1 MNSTAVAAAFF
12 ACIVVGTIA
21 GAILRTRLSEDH
33 LHPDSKD
40 VIKMAVGLIAT
51 LSALVLG
58 LLIATAKTSF
68 DARSSQV
75 REITSNIV
83 LLDQLLAQYGSEANA
98 ARSELRLG
106 LQFMV
111 DRIWDENRAG
121 EKNQNPFH
129 ASNEATT
136 FIQGLSRLN
145 GEDGFHRELKAK
157 ILQVTTEIA
166 RDRLTLYVQSSDTIS
181 MPFLIILSFWLMV
194 IFAIFGLLAR
204 LNALV
209 AFIMLLCAISVSAA
223 IFLILDLNRPFEGLM
238 QIPSGQ
244 IRNALPPLN
253 G

>member
-1 MNSTAVAAAFF
+1 MNSTAVASAVF
-12 ACIVVGTIA
+12 ACIIVGTFA
-21 GAILRTRLSEDH
+21 GAILRTKLSEDH

-68 DARSSQV
+68 DARSGQV

-111 DRIWDENRAG
+111 DRIWDENRLG
-121 EKNQNPFH
+121 VKNQNPFH
-129 ASNEATT
+129 ASSEATT
-136 FIQGLSRLN
+136 FIQGLSHLD
-145 GEDGFHRELKAK
+145 GEDSFHRELKTK

-238 QIPSGQ
+238 QIPSAQ

-253 G
+253 S